1 MCSSLIVTTCW
12 KSLVRLGISGRVV
25 PHPSIR
31 ADCSSSGA
39 PALTIPIARSPPRW
53 RSADAQKQRWLHMH
67 SLAHILPRRHGR
79 SLLLAVSVVFAM
91 IVATGPAHA
100 AAGRH
105 AVREDRDARAPA
117 TATSKAREDAVFR
130 GVVEHGRKVG
140 SARGVAT
147 AIPFG
152 HKVGS
157 ARGAPTAIPFGHK
170 VGAPTQRPEHPLR
183 YGHKVG

>member
-1 MCSSLIVTTCW
+1 
-12 KSLVRLGISGRVV
+12 
-25 PHPSIR
+25 
-31 ADCSSSGA
+31 
-39 PALTIPIARSPPRW
+39 
-53 RSADAQKQRWLHMH
+53 MH
-67 SLAHILPRRHGR
+67 LLAYILPRRHGR

-91 IVATGPAHA
+91 FVATGPAHA

-117 TATSKAREDAVFR
+117 TATSEAREDAVLR

-140 SARGVAT
+140 SARGVRTAIRFGHKVGSARGVTT

-157 ARGAPTAIPFGHK
+157 ARGVPTAIPFGHKVGSARGVPTAIPFGHK
-170 VGAPTQRPEHPLR
+170 VGAPTQRPEHPRR